1 MAIITY
7 YREIISAKAVSDA
20 GTAMIYHLPTV
31 RSNRQGFESLGEL
44 AKAAKGLFAD
54 RLELDMS
61 RVSFFDANM
70 AAPLGAVL
78 TRATDEFNIV
88 EIVAVPRGVERVLRK
103 NEFLTGFGYD
113 SLEDTN
119 NTTMP
124 FRRLRLRDE
133 GAFEKYIHWEMSG
146 KGIPKMSKRASWI
159 FKQKVFE
166 VYQNA
171 VVHSESELGVFV
183 CGQFFPQQH
192 RLDFTLA
199 DAGIGIRDAVRRY
212 FNDSR
217 IGSVPALKW
226 ALKPYHTT
234 KRGPH
239 PGGLGLDF
247 LQRFARLNGGKIQI
261 ASRFGF
267 YEFHDGNEIFA
278 KMATDFPGTAV
289 TIEINTTDD
298 SVYYLESEIN
308 ANDPFKP

>member
-1 MAIITY
+1 
-7 YREIISAKAVSDA
+7 
-20 GTAMIYHLPTV
+20 MIYHLPTV
-31 RSNRQGFESLGEL
+31 RSNQQGFESLGEL

-54 RLELDMS
+54 RIELDMS

-78 TRATDEFNIV
+78 ARATGEFNIV
-88 EIVAVPRGVERVLRK
+88 EIVAVPRRVERILRK
-103 NEFLTGFGYD
+103 NEFLTNFWYD
-113 SLEDTN
+113 SLEDAN
-119 NTTMP
+119 DTTMP

-133 GAFEKYIHWEMSG
+133 GEFKEYIHSELTG
-146 KGIPKMSKRASWI
+146 KGIPKMSERASWI

-171 VVHSESELGVFV
+171 VVHSESEPGVFA

-199 DAGIGIRDAVRRY
+199 DAGIGIRDTVRRY

-226 ALKPYHTT
+226 ALKPRHTT

-247 LQRFARLNGGKIQI
+247 LQRFARINRGKIQI

-267 YEFHDGNEIFA
+267 YELNDGKETFA
-278 KMATDFPGTAV
+278 KMAADFPGTAV
-289 TIEINTTDD
+289 TIEINTADD
-298 SVYYLESEIN
+298 SVYYLKSELN
-308 ANDPFKP
+308 TDDLF